1 MMEKTENKENNI
13 LPLLGKDVMWLH
25 YKLLAELFYYP
36 DGNYRQKVKDAFNYL
51 QENYPDA
58 AKELNDFAEFAS
70 ASTPE
75 ELQDLFLRSFDVQ
88 AITTL
93 DIGYV
98 LWGDDYKR
106 GQLLVHL
113 NREHREAGNIIV
125 SELSDH
131 LPNVLRLIPKIK
143 NNEFRDELVSKLIA
157 PAVEKMIGEFDP
169 KKIKLKDKIYKKH
182 LKAIL
187 DVSYQ
192 YRTIFAATL
201 TALLNVLTKDFKT
214 QITQQKDGGVEAR
227 ANFNRHIETEMT
239 IEK

>member
-1 MMEKTENKENNI
+1 MESISDQTGTKSNQLE
-13 LPLLGKDVMWLH
+13 H
-25 YKLLAELFYYP
+25 YSLLAGLFDYPGAYYH
-36 DGNYRQKVKDAFNYL
+36 QKVNNALTCLKIS
-51 QENYPDA
+51 YPDA
-58 AKELNDFAEFAS
+58 ARELNDFAGFVS
-70 ASTPE
+70 ISTVE

-143 NNEFRDELVSKLIA
+143 NNDFRDELVGKLIG

-169 KKIKLKDKIYKKH
+169 NKIKMKDKIYKKH
-182 LKAIL
+182 LKALL
-187 DVSYQ
+187 DVSLK
-192 YRTIFAATL
+192 YRTIFTSTL
-201 TALLNVLTKDFKT
+201 SALHIVLKKDFSSLNPHNEERS
-214 QITQQKDGGVEAR
+214 GVVS
-227 ANFNRHIETEMT
+227 NFNRNIETEMI